1 MQILDD
7 GSEYHAPLTHGGF
20 TWNVHYVACCGD
32 EAHEPLLGEA
42 PVPVRE
48 LALRLFGRALEVVK
62 VMGEVE
68 LAAVLRDGTYRE
80 RVKTLR
86 RSGRMQPSQY
96 D

>member
-7 GSEYHAPLTHGGF
+7 GSEYHAPLTHGAF
-20 TWNVHYVACCGD
+20 TWNVHYVACAGD

-42 PVPVRE
+42 PVPVHE

-62 VMGEVE
+62 VIGEDE
-68 LAAVLRDGTYRE
+68 FAAVLRDGTYRE

-86 RSGRMQPSQY
+86 RKGRMSAIPT
-96 D
+96 